1 MIAFTGV
8 LFDGARAAGVPVY
21 LEAYGDEVLIA
32 AAAGAPRMVVRSQIR
47 ADAPIPGVRRRLR
60 LPGGELIETDAH
72 DAVASLW
79 PPPDIISRTAF
90 AIESRW
96 WAALTG
102 LGLTAGA
109 VWLIV
114 AFVLPL
120 AAEPVSKRI
129 SPAVEAYMG
138 KQMVKM
144 LDRAIFK
151 PSRLSEEKTDEL
163 EQKYARFVEGEDDQN
178 YRLEFRRAGTP
189 NALALPGGIIIVTDE
204 MVQATAND
212 AEFLAVVAHEI
223 GHVRGHHAM
232 RLVLQSSGLAVL
244 MTALAGDAVGTT
256 ILAAALPAV
265 LLRTRYSR
273 QFESEADDYA
283 FAMLKRHG
291 QSPQAFADLL
301 RRLRLR
307 EHAAEKPDS
316 LLQYLSTHP
325 ATEERIQ
332 RAEQQR

>member
-1 MIAFTGV
+1 MTAFEGV
-8 LFDGARAAGVPVY
+8 LFDGVRAAGLPVQVD
-21 LEAYGDEVLIA
+21 AHGDEVLIA
-32 AAAGAPRMVVRSQIR
+32 NASEPPRCVARDQII
-47 ADAPIPGVRRRLR
+47 ADAPIPGVPRLLR
-60 LPGGELIETDAH
+60 LPGGELIETEAH
-72 DAVASLW
+72 EAVASLW
-79 PPPDIISRTAF
+79 PPKDFISRAAF

-96 WAALTG
+96 WAGLTG
-102 LGLTAGA
+102 LALTAGA

-120 AAEPVSKRI
+120 AAEPVSRRI
-129 SPAVEAYMG
+129 SPAVEAFMG
-138 KQMVKM
+138 QQTLEI
-144 LDRAIFK
+144 LDHTVFG
-151 PSRLSEEKTDEL
+151 PSTLSEEKIDEL
-163 EQKYARFVEGEDDQN
+163 EEKYAQFVDGEDAQS
-178 YRLEFRRAGTP
+178 YKLAFRHAGMP
-189 NALALPGGIIIVTDE
+189 NALALPGGIIVVTDE
-204 MVQATAND
+204 MVLATEND

-232 RLVLQSSGLAVL
+232 RLVLQGSGVAVL

-265 LLRTRYSR
+265 LLKTRYSR

-291 QSPQAFADLL
+291 QSPQAFADMM

-307 EHAAEKPDS
+307 KDAKEEADS